1 MMQTGARALI
11 HIGLTGIFVIG
22 SILAVQL
29 YSAFGADE
37 NIWWTAN
44 TMPLKLDE
52 TGNSFELFIKGES
65 LQSRISN
72 GNLLISQE
80 NAAPVASSDITAR
93 INNWYK
99 IKSSTLSYT
108 LISSFLFGACLTM
121 FTVGIIQNKKNK
133 QAA

>member
-1 MMQTGARALI
+1 MIQTGARALI
-11 HIGLTGIFVIG
+11 HLGLTGIFIIG

-29 YSAFGADE
+29 YSAFYADE
-37 NIWWTAN
+37 NIWWTAD
-44 TMPLKLDE
+44 TMLLKLDE

-65 LQSRISN
+65 LQNRISN
-72 GNLLISQE
+72 GDLLINQE
-80 NAAPVASSDITAR
+80 NSAPVASSDVTAR

-121 FTVGIIQNKKNK
+121 LVVGIIQNKKNR